1 MTSQLN
7 MISPEEL
14 IATCNKIDTD
24 DRFNNRINALRDN
37 GFNTS
42 IIEKG
47 VNQAIDVITN
57 KGGKSFVIYGEP
69 QSGKTELMIALTC
82 RLLDAGFKTIFIV
95 VNDNSEL
102 ENQNFERFLNARQL
116 NPAPVRDWEML

>member
-1 MTSQLN
+1 

-14 IATCNKIDTD
+14 IESYNRDKSE
-24 DRFNNRINALRDN
+24 DRFINRINALKES

-47 VNQAIDVITN
+47 VDEAIDVITN
-57 KGGKSFVIYGEP
+57 KGGNSFVIYGEP

-82 RLLDAGFKTIFIV
+82 K
-95 VNDNSEL
+95 
-102 ENQNFERFLNARQL
+102 
-116 NPAPVRDWEML
+116 